1 MLKLKFDP
9 VKPEKAKAAG
19 LKPRTLAE
27 RKAARVE
34 MTKLSDR
41 ILSGFRTRH
50 KYHQPRPATPEPW
63 RKYLPQRPDE
73 RIN

>member
-9 VKPEKAKAAG
+9 VHPEKQKSAG
-19 LKPRTLAE
+19 LKTRTLAE

-34 MTKLSDR
+34 MAKLSER
-41 ILSGFRTRH
+41 IVSGFKSRY

-63 RKYLPQRPDE
+63 RQFLGKSAE
-73 RIN
+73 K